1 MSNKEEI
8 KGRKQVRLFAPFRTK
23 KEQNERLHELLD
35 AMTDKYKFDLVLFIG
50 QLEST
55 QVEGFSDENN

>member
-8 KGRKQVRLFAPFRTK
+8 KGRKQVRLFAPFSTK

-35 AMTDKYKFDLVLFIG
+35 AMTDKYKFDLVLFFDIS
-50 QLEST
+50 QLLLL
-55 QVEGFSDENN
+55 FYPI